1 MSTNGLPLSIS
12 DTASISSPWD
22 VGGEESWCRW
32 RAVESEFKSCLFL
45 SVSPHSPPGNSSLP
59 QDHRPKVT
67 FEKNTLGRKHRRV
80 ALKSPGLPRSGS
92 SEPTAVGPSAALD
105 PRLSLPR
112 HPSCSSLLIWLP
124 GRILPAIRFPFKG
137 QGRNSRHSW
146 VEGMLGVLGRIRK
159 VDQ

>member
-45 SVSPHSPPGNSSLP
+45 LVSPHSPPGNSSLP
-59 QDHRPKVT
+59 QNHRPKIT
-67 FEKNTLGRKHRRV
+67 LEKNTLGCKHRRV

-92 SEPTAVGPSAALD
+92 SEPTAVGPLSGPGPTAL
-105 PRLSLPR
+105 PP
-112 HPSCSSLLIWLP
+112 PPPVLLISAHMASRPNLTSYQVSFQRSRQKFKAQLG
-124 GRILPAIRFPFKG
+124 GRHAWCLG
-137 QGRNSRHSW
+137 ENQ
-146 VEGMLGVLGRIRK
+146 EG
-159 VDQ
+159 